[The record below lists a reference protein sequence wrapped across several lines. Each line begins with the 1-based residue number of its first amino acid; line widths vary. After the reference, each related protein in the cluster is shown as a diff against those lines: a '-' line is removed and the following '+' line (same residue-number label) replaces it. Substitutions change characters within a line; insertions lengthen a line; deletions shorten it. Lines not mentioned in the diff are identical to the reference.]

1 MLDIKSEIL
10 LPLNGVFREMFN
22 NIVSERNLKLLN
34 LVDFD
39 IIRPIVKSFDDQ
51 LKKDLDGKYISQNR
65 YEA

>member
-39 IIRPIVKSFDDQ
+39 SIRPIVKSFDDQ
-51 LKKDLDGKYISQNR
+51 LKKDLDGKHCILYKR
-65 YEA
+65 